1 MSPVQSVLRFVCRG
15 HEGLN
20 QKQISNFSLKTGNR
34 TMKTSTAIKTFVIAI
49 AITASMSVSNAKA
62 DHRTRVVSS
71 CHSGGCYV
79 VPQTPVLGIYG
90 YATRRGMVVTDVV
103 PGSEACRIGLE
114 RGDVIVEI
122 DGRCIHCDRDYDIAM
137 RRTGRRTCLLVRD
150 VRGCG
155 LVTVHAHLF
164 SRSDLR

>member
-1 MSPVQSVLRFVCRG
+1 
-15 HEGLN
+15 
-20 QKQISNFSLKTGNR
+20 
-34 TMKTSTAIKTFVIAI
+34 MKTSTAIKTFAIAI
-49 AITASMSVSNAKA
+49 AITATMSVSNAKA

-79 VPQTPVLGIYG
+79 VPQTPTLGIYG

-122 DGRCIHCDRDYDIAM
+122 DGRHIQCQRDYDIAM
-137 RRTGRRTCLLVRD
+137 QRTGRRTHLLVQD
-150 VRGCG
+150 ARGNG

-164 SRSDLR
+164 ARPVLR